1 MNCLYEIV
9 VTTPGGLYRY
19 RMGDIVKVAR
29 FHNKTPVLEFQHRR
43 GQLFNFCHMTEKMMY
58 RALTTCV
65 QSFDGKI
72 QLEDYT
78 CVESVLFDTLPE
90 SAAQVNKPGG
100 SFHVIF
106 AELSGILTAEETSL
120 LEEKAFIPRACN
132 NCYCGNQCMGE
143 KSSSRPDR
151 TYIEQPEDDSGP
163 SCNE

>member
-29 FHNKTPVLEFQHRR
+29 FHNKTPILEFQHRR
-43 GQLFNFCHMTEKMMY
+43 GQLFNLCHMTEKMMY

-78 CVESVLFDTLPE
+78 CAESVLFDSLPE
-90 SAAQVNKPGG
+90 SSARVKKPGG
-100 SFHVIF
+100 TFHVIF

-120 LEEKAFIPRACN
+120 LEEKVKCSNVLTSRIE
-132 NCYCGNQCMGE
+132 CGSCPIFD
-143 KSSSRPDR
+143 SS
-151 TYIEQPEDDSGP
+151 
-163 SCNE
+163 